1 MTRPTLHPVDDPI
14 YTGLLLLVSAED
26 DLTQT
31 KLHKELNQIT
41 GKDSSIVSTLQKIKK
56 LERYNLI
63 LKEEKGG
70 IRNAKKVYINIES
83 IVWII
88 AGYLHGTQE
97 AINKEIKQEFSY
109 WKLVEKEYINLP
121 SINLDDFRK
130 ILFENI
136 IKEISTSYNYVTKKS
151 YDQNEFFYFLNNAWF
166 ISLVKYILRFHARN
180 PQHYE
185 VTFSQLLSTII
196 EYFIIYYE
204 DIDKYITNST
214 NEKLIE
220 LQNEIFDLQSEKE
233 LHDYIK
239 GKNDTLSV
247 FEHIRYLRLVQP
259 MFSHTT
265 TALWILES
273 QTRI

>member
-1 MTRPTLHPVDDPI
+1 MLNVWQCWKYICKEYI
-14 YTGLLLLVSAED
+14 Y
-26 DLTQT
+26 
-31 KLHKELNQIT
+31 
-41 GKDSSIVSTLQKIKK
+41 KK
-56 LERYNLI
+56 CR
-63 LKEEKGG
+63 
-70 IRNAKKVYINIES
+70 S

-88 AGYLHGTQE
+88 AGYLYGTQE

-121 SINLDDFRK
+121 SINLDDFNK

-136 IKEISTSYNYVTKKS
+136 IKEISNSYNYVIKES
-151 YDQNEFFYFLNNAWF
+151 YDQEDFFYFLNNAWF
-166 ISLVKYILRFHARN
+166 INLVKYILRFHARN

-185 VTFSQLLSTII
+185 VTFSQLLSTVI

-214 NEKLIE
+214 TEKLIE
-220 LQNEIFDLQSEKE
+220 LNNEIFDLHSEKE
-233 LHDYIK
+233 LHDYVK